1 LVLNTTGKTRHV
13 SRTRPVA
20 YVGIAISS
28 MLLFLASPGIAEGQ
42 GSNANNLIVTPSA
55 LTLLVGDIASLSAN
69 DGTGR
74 PVRTVEWSISA
85 PIADLQID
93 NDDVTV
99 VPTHQGRATLTAR
112 LGSLSAS
119 ATITILEGAKLPAG
133 TVHWLVD
140 PTPGFETLLVQP
152 AAMAT
157 GSSVDFYSIEWNVN
171 SPAIVRAFQNSGEQ
185 LWATHLTSSAS
196 PITLKQALPDIG
208 ELFLNQT
215 RINGLAELFVGD
227 SGVAALKSRG
237 PDSLGLPIDGKR
249 ILVRECGGYFGDLL
263 ILERGRFR
271 DSLVS
276 LSPIDG
282 SERWRFNSSGRVG
295 RDWTVNL
302 QGDIGI
308 TETSVDPL
316 SSAFVIVGGSTGN
329 VIHRIPLPASSTTI
343 NGVRCK
349 DPIHNVLKNVRASRV
364 GSVFTNTDGNM
375 YLQVEKHVESEDIE
389 ACVTKQYS
397 FDNVLYLLRVS
408 PQGEADW
415 RIFQEIHA
423 DGDGGFEVQSRLFAG
438 ETIPDGF
445 GGVLAAWTHFF
456 PGSKE
461 GEKPKF
467 EARLSQIG
475 EGDQRDFAL
484 PMATWTAG
492 ANTFFDEAMVLGDN
506 NVLFATNKQLLMR
519 FNVQAGE
526 VTWVRQ
532 APTDEVRLQ
541 FASAG
546 GGVVVS
552 NAGQLWYFDPNG
564 NGQAFPSTIAVSN
577 PKDIGLLQS
586 DLLHHSPMPP
596 LKLREVQFHSAGTFL
611 GAEDGGNDG
620 RGAVLFF
627 SLQ

>member
-1 LVLNTTGKTRHV
+1 
-13 SRTRPVA
+13 
-20 YVGIAISS
+20 
-28 MLLFLASPGIAEGQ
+28 MLFLTSPGIADGQ
-42 GSNANNLIVTPSA
+42 ATNGANLIVTPSA
-55 LTLLVGDIASLSAN
+55 LTLLVDDTAYLSAN

-74 PVRTVEWSISA
+74 PLRLAEWSISA
-85 PIADLQID
+85 PIADLEME
-93 NDDVTV
+93 NGDVV
-99 VPTHQGRATLTAR
+99 VIPKRQGRAILTAHF
-112 LGSLSAS
+112 GNQSAS
-119 ATITILEGAKLPAG
+119 ASLTILEGAKLPAG
-133 TVHWLVD
+133 TVHWSVD

-157 GSSVDFYSIEWNVN
+157 GSSVDFYSIEWTVN
-171 SPAIVRAFQNSGEQ
+171 SPAIVRAFQNSGQQ
-185 LWATHLTSSAS
+185 LWAAHLTSSAS
-196 PITLKQALPDIG
+196 PVTLKQALPDIG

-215 RINGLAELFVGD
+215 RINGLSELFAGD
-227 SGVAALKSRG
+227 SRVASLKSPG
-237 PDSLGLPIDGKR
+237 PDSPGLPIDGKR
-249 ILVRECGGYFGDLL
+249 ILVRECGGHFGDLL

-276 LSPIDG
+276 LSPTDG
-282 SERWRFNSSGRVG
+282 SERWRFDSSGRLG
-295 RDWTVNL
+295 PDWTVNL

-308 TETSVDPL
+308 TETSVDPV
-316 SSAFVIVGGSTGN
+316 SSAFVIIGGTTGT
-329 VIHRIPLPASSTTI
+329 VTHRIPLPESSTTI

-349 DPIHNVLKNVRASRV
+349 DPIHNILKNIRASRT

-375 YLQVEKHVESEDIE
+375 YVQVEKHVESEDME

-423 DGDGGFEVQSRLFAG
+423 DGNGGFEVQSRLFAG

-475 EGDQRDFAL
+475 DGDQRDFAL
-484 PMATWTAG
+484 PMATWTSS
-492 ANTFFDEAMVLGDN
+492 ANTFFDEAMVLGDH
-506 NVLFATNKQLLMR
+506 NVLFATNKQLLVR

-526 VTWVRQ
+526 VNWIRQ
-532 APTDEVRLQ
+532 PPTDEVRLQ

-552 NAGQLWYFDPNG
+552 NAGRLWYFDANG
-564 NGQAFPSTIAVSN
+564 NGQSFPSTIAVSN
-577 PKDIGLLQS
+577 PRDIGLSQS
-586 DLLHHSPMPP
+586 DPFDHSPIPP
-596 LKLREVQFHSAGTFL
+596 LKLRAVQFYSAGVFL
-611 GAEDGGNDG
+611 GVEDGANDG
-620 RGAVLFF
+620 RGAVVFF
-627 SLQ
+627 SVQ